1 MTLADWL
8 AGRQS
13 ASLYVTP
20 RPVIGQ
26 HPAPTLRRQ
35 AFSCYR
41 PALGRAGRA
50 GGGVERAF
58 SPLESWLSFT
68 QVTQKSIDRGGRV
81 EATDIP
87 VSRQRPP
94 ILLTRRG
101 CEVVSCGAGHWTP
114 GWRWVAGRQQ
124 LGLGT
129 AAAQRALHWLTCTV
143 ASPSVAW
150 PAGTTMPA
158 TTTHH
163 RVLWWLVQISCHS
176 TSPRPTRPPPSQPWT
191 LTWAPTR
198 WAQCTPPSEDGD
210 QIKGKRRTHNWEWFH
225 DRFSRPD
232 LWFFRLVWL
241 CPASGGS
248 VAVTAAGLREDLF
261 RKSSAPHA
269 SWLGNHDSCT
279 ELLQLVNCNFGGHI
293 ASTNIFSEF
302 KRVQIFFRRHLNF

>member
-87 VSRQRPP
+87 ASRQRSP
-94 ILLTRRG
+94 ILLARRG
-101 CEVVSCGAGHWTP
+101 CEVVSCGVAGHQGDG
-114 GWRWVAGRQQ
+114 GWR
-124 LGLGT
+124 
-129 AAAQRALHWLTCTV
+129 
-143 ASPSVAW
+143 
-150 PAGTTMPA
+150 
-158 TTTHH
+158 
-163 RVLWWLVQISCHS
+163 
-176 TSPRPTRPPPSQPWT
+176 
-191 LTWAPTR
+191 
-198 WAQCTPPSEDGD
+198 
-210 QIKGKRRTHNWEWFH
+210 
-225 DRFSRPD
+225 
-232 LWFFRLVWL
+232 
-241 CPASGGS
+241 GGS
-248 VAVTAAGLREDLF
+248 
-261 RKSSAPHA
+261 
-269 SWLGNHDSCT
+269 SWGWA
-279 ELLQLVNCNFGGHI
+279 LLQHRER
-293 ASTNIFSEF
+293 STGSPAQSPV
-302 KRVQIFFRRHLNF
+302 RQ

>member
-87 VSRQRPP
+87 ASRQRPP
-94 ILLTRRG
+94 ILLARRG
-101 CEVVSCGAGHWTP
+101 CEVVRCGVAEHQGEGGGAAAAGAGHCCSTESAP
-114 GWRWVAGRQQ
+114 LAHLHSRQSVSS
-124 LGLGT
+124 LASRHYHARHHDPPSRALMISADIVSLDLAAANKATAITAMNINVSPNPLGT
-129 AAAQRALHWLTCTV
+129 V
-143 ASPSVAW
+143 Y
-150 PAGTTMPA
+150 A
-158 TTTHH
+158 T
-163 RVLWWLVQISCHS
+163 
-176 TSPRPTRPPPSQPWT
+176 
-191 LTWAPTR
+191 
-198 WAQCTPPSEDGD
+198 
-210 QIKGKRRTHNWEWFH
+210 KRRRRSN
-225 DRFSRPD
+225 
-232 LWFFRLVWL
+232 
-241 CPASGGS
+241 
-248 VAVTAAGLREDLF
+248 
-261 RKSSAPHA
+261 
-269 SWLGNHDSCT
+269 
-279 ELLQLVNCNFGGHI
+279 
-293 ASTNIFSEF
+293 
-302 KRVQIFFRRHLNF
+302 KR

>member
-1 MTLADWL
+1 MKLTDWL
-8 AGRQS
+8 AGRHS

-58 SPLESWLSFT
+58 SLLWSLGSVSHKWHKSQSTEEPESRPQTSPCPGSGRPSSWRGEVARLWAAVWPDT
-68 QVTQKSIDRGGRV
+68 RVTEGGG
-81 EATDIP
+81 AAA
-87 VSRQRPP
+87 
-94 ILLTRRG
+94 
-101 CEVVSCGAGHWTP
+101 VVP
-114 GWRWVAGRQQ
+114 
-124 LGLGT
+124 LGT
-129 AAAQRALHWLTCTV
+129 AAAQRALHHLTCTV

-150 PAGTTMPA
+150 PASTTMPA
-158 TTTHH
+158 TRTHH

-210 QIKGKRRTHNWEWFH
+210 QIKGRRLSSREEHTTESDFMI
-225 DRFSRPD
+225 DFPDPICGFS
-232 LWFFRLVWL
+232 VW
-241 CPASGGS
+241 
-248 VAVTAAGLREDLF
+248 
-261 RKSSAPHA
+261 
-269 SWLGNHDSCT
+269 
-279 ELLQLVNCNFGGHI
+279 
-293 ASTNIFSEF
+293 
-302 KRVQIFFRRHLNF
+302 